1 MPYSI
6 GIDARKVQDFGIGTY
21 IRNLVAGL
29 TEIDHENQYV
39 LLTGPQGKDAL
50 GELPENFRVVI
61 ERSPVYSARELVAL
75 SWRLLRLRLDL
86 YHSTHY
92 VLPIATPARVVVTI
106 HDIIHLLYPHFLPNR
121 IAFYYAQRMMRR
133 SLARSDRVIAVSE
146 NTRSDLMEYFGVDG
160 RSIDV
165 IYNGVD
171 ETFRRRLAGDD
182 LDRWLRQ
189 LDIRRPYLLFVGN
202 PKPHK
207 NLDRV
212 IQAYARALEIEDF
225 DAPLVCVGDRT
236 AAQFKLRQRA
246 EQLGIGDKVRLLGHV
261 AQEAL
266 PALYQ
271 GAKLFLYPTL
281 YEGFGLPVVEA
292 MASGTP
298 VLTSNTSAL
307 KEVAGGHAH
316 LVDPLDTERMA
327 KAIARLMGDHEYRAR
342 LAEKGVARA
351 GDFRWRL
358 TAELTRQVY
367 LDVLRTRGTP
377 TFSRTARRAR
387 RGAAVPTD
395 GSEV

>member
-1 MPYSI
+1 MPYTI

-29 TEIDHENQYV
+29 AQIDSENCYV
-39 LLTGPQGKDAL
+39 LFTGVQGRDAL
-50 GELPENFRVVI
+50 GDLPDNFKIVL
-61 ERSPVYSARELVAL
+61 ERSPVYSVRELVAL
-75 SWRLLRLRLDL
+75 SWRLFRLRLDL
-86 YHSTHY
+86 YHATHY
-92 VLPIATPARVVVTI
+92 VLPVATPSRVVVTI
-106 HDIIHLLYPHFLPNR
+106 HDIIHLLYPQFLPNR
-121 IAFYYAQRMMRR
+121 LAFYYAQRMMRR
-133 SLARSDRVIAVSE
+133 SLARADRTIAVSE
-146 NTRSDLMEYFGVDG
+146 NTRSDLVEYFGVEPG
-160 RSIDV
+160 SIDV
-165 IYNGVD
+165 VYNGVD
-171 ETFRRRLAGDD
+171 ETFRDKLSPDD

-212 IQAYARALEIEDF
+212 IQAYAKARQQADL

-246 EQLGIGDKVRLLGHV
+246 QQLGVGDKVRLLGHV

-271 GAKLFLYPTL
+271 GASLFLYPTL

-307 KEVAGGHAH
+307 KEIAGGHAH

-327 KAIARLMGDHEYRAR
+327 KAIARLMTDDAYRAR
-342 LAEKGVARA
+342 LTEKGRARA
-351 GDFRWRL
+351 LDFHWRR
-358 TAELTRQVY
+358 TAERTLEVY
-367 LDVLRTRGTP
+367 LDVLRTKGTP
-377 TFSRTARRAR
+377 GLRSRRN
-387 RGAAVPTD
+387 PC
-395 GSEV
+395 EEE

>member
-1 MPYSI
+1 MAYTI

-29 TEIDHENQYV
+29 AEIDDENCYV
-39 LLTGPQGKDAL
+39 LFTGSQGRDSFD
-50 GELPENFRVVI
+50 GLPENFHIVV
-61 ERSPVYSARELVAL
+61 ERSPVYSARELMAL
-75 SWRLLRLRLDL
+75 SWRLFRLRLDL
-86 YHSTHY
+86 YHATHY
-92 VLPIATPARVVVTI
+92 VLPLATPSRIVVTI
-106 HDIIHLLYPHFLPNR
+106 HDIIHLLYPQFLPNR
-121 IAFYYAQRMMRR
+121 LAFFYAQRMMRR
-133 SLARSDRVIAVSE
+133 SLSGADRVIAVSE
-146 NTRSDLMEYFGVDG
+146 NTRSDLTEYFGVEG
-160 RSIDV
+160 SGVEV

-171 ETFRRRLAGDD
+171 DAYRERLSEED

-189 LDIRRPYLLFVGN
+189 LDVRRPYLLFVGN

-212 IQAYARALEIEDF
+212 IRAYARACETAEI

-246 EQLGIGDKVRLLGHV
+246 QQLGVGDRVRLLGHV

-271 GAKLFLYPTL
+271 GASLFLYPTL

-307 KEVAGGHAH
+307 KEIASGHAH

-327 KAIARLMGDHEYRAR
+327 RAIVRLMTDHAYREK
-342 LAEKGVARA
+342 LAAKGLDRSR
-351 GDFRWRL
+351 DFRWRL
-358 TAELTRQVY
+358 TAERTRQVY
-367 LDVLRTRGTP
+367 LDVLRTMGP
-377 TFSRTARRAR
+377 PPYIGKRRNPCEEPR
-387 RGAAVPTD
+387 R
-395 GSEV
+395 

>member
-1 MPYSI
+1 LPYTI

-29 TEIDHENQYV
+29 AEIDQENCYV
-39 LLTGPQGKDAL
+39 LLTGVQGRDAL
-50 GELPENFRVVI
+50 GELPANFKVI
-61 ERSPVYSARELVAL
+61 LERSPVYSVRELVAL
-75 SWRLLRLRLDL
+75 SWRLFRLRLDL
-86 YHSTHY
+86 YHATHY
-92 VLPIATPARVVVTI
+92 VLPVATPSRVVVTI
-106 HDIIHLLYPHFLPNR
+106 HDIIHLLYPQFLPNR

-133 SLARSDRVIAVSE
+133 SLSSADRTIAVSE
-146 NTRSDLMEYFGVDG
+146 NTRSDLVEYFGVDG
-160 RSIDV
+160 SSIDV
-165 IYNGVD
+165 VYNGVD
-171 ETFRRRLAGDD
+171 DTFREKLSEED
-182 LDRWLRQ
+182 LERWLRQ
-189 LDIRRPYLLFVGN
+189 LGIRRPYLLFVGN

-212 IQAYARALEIEDF
+212 VQAYAQAQKLADL

-246 EQLGIGDKVRLLGHV
+246 EQLGVGDKVRLLGHV

-271 GAKLFLYPTL
+271 GASLFLYPTL

-307 KEVAGGHAH
+307 KEIAGGYAH

-327 KAIARLMGDHEYRAR
+327 KAIVRLMTDDEYRAR
-342 LAEKGVARA
+342 LAEQGRTRA
-351 GDFRWRL
+351 QDFHWRR
-358 TAELTRQVY
+358 TAERTLEVY
-367 LDVLRTRGTP
+367 LDVLRTKGTP
-377 TFSRTARRAR
+377 HLRRR
-387 RGAAVPTD
+387 RNPCEEA
-395 GSEV
+395 

>member
-1 MPYSI
+1 LPYTI

-29 TEIDHENQYV
+29 AEIDQETCYV
-39 LLTGPQGKDAL
+39 LLTGPQGRDAL
-50 GELPENFRVVI
+50 GELPDNFRFVI
-61 ERSPVYSARELVAL
+61 ERSPVYSVRELVAL
-75 SWRLLRLRLDL
+75 SWRLFRLRLDL
-86 YHSTHY
+86 YHATHY
-92 VLPIATPARVVVTI
+92 VLPLATPSRVVVTV
-106 HDIIHLLYPHFLPNR
+106 HDIIHLLYPQFLPNR
-121 IAFYYAQRMMRR
+121 IAFFYAQRMMRR
-133 SLARSDRVIAVSE
+133 SLARADRVITVSE

-160 RSIDV
+160 AGLEV

-171 ETFRRRLAGDD
+171 EAFREKLSEDD

-189 LDIRRPYLLFVGN
+189 LGLRRPYLLFVGN

-212 IQAYARALEIEDF
+212 IQAYARARQLAEL

-246 EQLGIGDKVRLLGHV
+246 EQLGVGDDVRLLGHV

-271 GAKLFLYPTL
+271 GAALFLYPTL

-307 KEVAGGHAH
+307 KEIAGGHAH

-327 KAIARLMGDHEYRAR
+327 KAIARLMTDDDYRAG
-342 LAEKGVARA
+342 LGEKGLARSR
-351 GDFRWRL
+351 DFHWKK
-358 TAELTRQVY
+358 TAERTREVY
-367 LDVLRTRGTP
+367 YDVLRTLGP
-377 TFSRTARRAR
+377 PGFRRR
-387 RGAAVPTD
+387 RGDCGET
-395 GSEV
+395 

>member
-1 MPYSI
+1 MAYTI

-29 TEIDHENQYV
+29 AEIDDENCYV
-39 LLTGPQGKDAL
+39 LFTGSQGRDSFD
-50 GELPENFRVVI
+50 GLPDNFRLVV
-61 ERSPVYSARELVAL
+61 ERSPVYSARELMAL
-75 SWRLLRLRLDL
+75 SWRLFRLRLDL
-86 YHSTHY
+86 YHATHY
-92 VLPIATPARVVVTI
+92 VLPLATPSRVVVTI
-106 HDIIHLLYPHFLPNR
+106 HDIIHLLYPQFLPNR
-121 IAFYYAQRMMRR
+121 LAFVYAQRMMRR
-133 SLARSDRVIAVSE
+133 SLTGADRVIAVSE
-146 NTRSDLMEYFGVDG
+146 NTRSDLTEYFGVDG
-160 RSIDV
+160 SDIEV

-171 ETFRRRLAGDD
+171 DAFRERLSEED

-189 LDIRRPYLLFVGN
+189 LDVRRPYLLFVGN

-212 IQAYARALEIEDF
+212 IRAYARACETAEI

-246 EQLGIGDKVRLLGHV
+246 QQLGVGDRVRLLGHV

-271 GAKLFLYPTL
+271 GASLFLYPTL

-307 KEVAGGHAH
+307 KEIAGGHAH

-327 KAIARLMGDHEYRAR
+327 RAIVRLMTDHAYREKLAAKGLAR
-342 LAEKGVARA
+342 SR
-351 GDFRWRL
+351 DFRWRL
-358 TAELTRQVY
+358 TAERTRQVY
-367 LDVLRTRGTP
+367 LDVLRTMGP
-377 TFSRTARRAR
+377 PPYIGKRRN
-387 RGAAVPTD
+387 PCEE
-395 GSEV
+395 S